1 MVGLVVVALGILPVV
16 LRAFVGV
23 GARPSPLLFPPV
35 FPLVLRPP
43 GFLIVL
49 LVAALL
55 AWVVVRVRSRPVT
68 PDALEIL
75 RQRYARG
82 EIGREEY
89 EARREVLRRG

>member
-23 GARPSPLLFPPV
+23 GARPSPLLFPPG